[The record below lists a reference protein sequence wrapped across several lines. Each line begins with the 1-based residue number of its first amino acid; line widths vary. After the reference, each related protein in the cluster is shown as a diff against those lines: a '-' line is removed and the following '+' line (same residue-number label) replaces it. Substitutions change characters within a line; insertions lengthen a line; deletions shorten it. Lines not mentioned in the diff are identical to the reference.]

1 MGFLWAIYLKYLMSN
16 NEFSFFD
23 AVFVINMDNRPDRW
37 ETVVQTLTAYGF
49 SNVERVSACRPDLS
63 DISEDDVAN
72 FNYGPDRTSDFDAYR
87 QGSIGCLQSHRKVLD
102 LAIKRGYKNY
112 LVFEDDVILK
122 ENTQEQLNRAIAE
135 LSDLDW
141 DMFYLGG
148 RHRSRRKVTPA
159 GRELKRISCTY
170 TTHAYAVNKGFYGQL
185 SQELS
190 QCKAEIDHFYAE
202 QIHPKYNC
210 FCIGDDIAFQSGSE
224 SSIKGGRLPKSKAG
238 LKQKIQKWLS

>member
-1 MGFLWAIYLKYLMSN
+1 MSN
-16 NEFSFFD
+16 NVISFFD
-23 AVFVINMDNRPDRW
+23 AVFVINMDDRPDRW
-37 ETVVQTLTAYGF
+37 ETVIQTLTAYGF
-49 SNVERVSACRPDLS
+49 SNVERVSACRPNLS
-63 DISEDDVAN
+63 DISEDDVTD

-112 LVFEDDVILK
+112 LVFEDDVVLK

-148 RHRSRRKVTPA
+148 RHRSRRKALPT
-159 GRELKRISCTY
+159 GRELKRILCTY
-170 TTHAYAVNKGFYGQL
+170 EAHAYAVNSGFYSQL

-210 FCIGDDIAFQSGSE
+210 FCIRKDIAFQSGSK
-224 SSIKGGRLPKSKAG
+224 SSIGGGSISRPKVG
-238 LKQKIQKWLS
+238 LKRKIQKWLSNCVKKC

>member
-1 MGFLWAIYLKYLMSN
+1 MSN
-16 NEFSFFD
+16 NVISFFD
-23 AVFVINMDNRPDRW
+23 AVFVINMDDRPDRW
-37 ETVVQTLTAYGF
+37 ETVIQTLTAYGF
-49 SNVERVSACRPDLS
+49 SNVERVSACRPNLS
-63 DISEDDVAN
+63 DISEDDVAD
-72 FNYGPDRTSDFDAYR
+72 FNYGPDRTLDFDAYS
-87 QGSIGCLQSHRKVLD
+87 QGAIGCLQSHRKVLD
-102 LAIKRGYKNY
+102 LAIKKGCKNY

-135 LSDLDW
+135 LSGLDW

-159 GRELKRISCTY
+159 GRELKRIFCTY

>member
-1 MGFLWAIYLKYLMSN
+1 MVSLI
-16 NEFSFFD
+16 
-23 AVFVINMDNRPDRW
+23 
-37 ETVVQTLTAYGF
+37 
-49 SNVERVSACRPDLS
+49 VERVSACRPNLS
-63 DISEDDVAN
+63 DISEDDVAD

-102 LAIKRGYKNY
+102 LAIKNGYKNY

-122 ENTQEQLNRAIAE
+122 ENTQEQLNRAITE

-148 RHRSRRKVTPA
+148 RHRSRRKALPT
-159 GRELKRISCTY
+159 GRELKRILCTY
-170 TTHAYAVNKGFYGQL
+170 EAHAYAVNSRFYSQL

-202 QIHPKYNC
+202 QIHPKYSC
-210 FCIGDDIAFQSGSE
+210 FCIRKDIAFQSGSK
-224 SSIKGGRLPKSKAG
+224 SSIGGGSISRPKVG
-238 LKQKIQKWLS
+238 LKRKIQKWLSKCVKKC